1 MTMPTEFFGVPIQR
15 SRQPVACRVQQRP
28 LSALRPLFESV
39 LRDPVIT
46 AFGWSQAGPAPA
58 DAGGAR
64 LRVGPPWF
72 RTVADRGEQDLYALS
87 LDLPHPSLGGHRYGP
102 GATPMRWRKLP
113 YQGPDQARFDRARRL
128 SDALESGS
136 FDRALA
142 ESFGGP
148 RRRHGGHGLAGPDQG
163 GAVRLRLTGRPGRS
177 AGPCGSGLMGG

>member
-1 MTMPTEFFGVPIQR
+1 MSMPTEFFGVPIQR

-46 AFGWSQAGPAPA
+46 AFGWSQTGPAPA
-58 DAGGAR
+58 EPGGAR

-72 RTVADRGEQDLYALS
+72 RTAADRAEQDLYALS
-87 LDLPHPSLGGHRYGP
+87 LDLPHPSLGGHHYGP
-102 GATPMRWRKLP
+102 GATPLRWRRLP
-113 YQGPDQARFDRARRL
+113 YQGPDQDRFDRARRL
-128 SDALESGS
+128 SEALESGS

-148 RRRHGGHGLAGPDQG
+148 AG
-163 GAVRLRLTGRPGRS
+163 GATAVTVWRDRIRVVQC
-177 AGPCGSGLMGG
+177 AFA